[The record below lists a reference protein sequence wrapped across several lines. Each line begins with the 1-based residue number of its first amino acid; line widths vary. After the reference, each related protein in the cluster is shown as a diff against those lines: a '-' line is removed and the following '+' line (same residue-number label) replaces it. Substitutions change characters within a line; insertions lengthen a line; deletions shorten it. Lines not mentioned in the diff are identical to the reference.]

1 LIPVAGTS
9 EHREHYFSIGASQLI
24 SSTLFLQSIC
34 SPLSFFAMVALRI
47 RPSIVLF
54 GDSLTQ
60 LGWGVDG
67 NAGWAALLASAYT
80 RRADVL
86 NRGFSGYN
94 TRHALEVLPRI
105 FGDGPEMKEPLL
117 FCTVYLGAND
127 SALPGER
134 QYVPIDEYQRN
145 LGKIVTSIRER
156 VGEKPPIILMT
167 PPPVDEKRWASYW
180 GDDKPDRLNQI
191 SSDYGA
197 VCKQVAADHDCSV
210 IDVFEIL
217 GGNVGD
223 YSHHLSDGL
232 HLSGSG
238 NTMLYEGLMAVIE
251 ERYPELGP
259 DDPEK
264 EEKPGIPMEEASWRD
279 IC

>member
-1 LIPVAGTS
+1 
-9 EHREHYFSIGASQLI
+9 
-24 SSTLFLQSIC
+24 
-34 SPLSFFAMVALRI
+34 MVGLRI
-47 RPSIVLF
+47 RPTVVLF

-60 LGWGVDG
+60 LGWGRNG
-67 NAGWAALLASAYT
+67 NAGWVALLADTYT

-94 TRHALEVLPRI
+94 TRHALELLPRI
-105 FGDGPEMKEPLL
+105 FGNVPEMTEPLL

-127 SALPGER
+127 SARPGER
-134 QYVPIDEYQRN
+134 QHVPIDEYKSN

-156 VGEKPPIILMT
+156 VGEKPPIIIMT
-167 PPPVDEKRWASYW
+167 PPPVDEERWAADC
-180 GDDKPDRLNQI
+180 GDVKPDRLNNI
-191 SSDYGA
+191 SSQYGD
-197 VCKQVAADHDCSV
+197 VCKQVAADHGCSV
-210 IDVFEIL
+210 VDVFEIL
-217 GGNVGD
+217 GGNTGD

-251 ERYPELGP
+251 EKYPELGP

-264 EEKPGIPMEEASWRD
+264 NKEKPGILPMQEPSWRD
-279 IC
+279 LC